1 MDKKKVGT
9 LRSSVRKAFVDK
21 DDEMLSVRKQCEL
34 ANVARSGFYYEPK
47 PLRYDERLELKL
59 VYETYIDRPTRGSR
73 KVLERLLRNGN
84 DITRYRVQKH
94 MRALGIKATVPK
106 PNLSAP
112 RKEHKKYP
120 YLLRGVKAKKPNHIW
135 SADIT
140 YINLPK
146 GRAYF
151 VGVIDWYSRKL
162 LSWRVSNTLDASF
175 CVDALNESLAR
186 FGTPSIFN
194 TDQGSQFT
202 SHEFTNTLHK
212 HNISISMDG
221 KGRCLDNVFIERFFR
236 TLKYEDIYLRCYE
249 TITALKEGM
258 RNFMAFYNTDR
269 LHQGLGYNMPDEMY
283 YGLREMAA

>member
-1 MDKKKVGT
+1 MGKKKVGT
-9 LRSSVRKAFVDK
+9 LRPSVRKAFVDK
-21 DDEMLSVRKQCEL
+21 DDETMSVRKQCEL
-34 ANVARSGFYYEPK
+34 VSVARSGFYYESK
-47 PLRYDERLELKL
+47 PLRYDERREMEK
-59 VYETYIDRPTRGSR
+59 VYETYIDHPARGAR
-73 KVLERLLRNGN
+73 KILENLLRDGN

-94 MRALGIKATVPK
+94 MRTLGIKATVPK

-120 YLLRGVKAKKPNHIW
+120 YLLRGVKAKRANHIW

-140 YINLPK
+140 YIDMPV

-151 VGVIDWYSRKL
+151 VGIIDWYSRKL

-175 CVDALNESLAR
+175 CVDCLNESLAH
-186 FGTPSIFN
+186 FGTPEVFN

-202 SHEFTNTLHK
+202 SNEFTNTLHK

-236 TLKYEDIYLRCYE
+236 TLKYEDIYLRGYE
-249 TITALKEGM
+249 TIPALKEGM
-258 RNFMAFYNTDR
+258 KDFMAFYNAER
-269 LHQGLGYNMPDEMY
+269 LHQGLGYNTPDEMY